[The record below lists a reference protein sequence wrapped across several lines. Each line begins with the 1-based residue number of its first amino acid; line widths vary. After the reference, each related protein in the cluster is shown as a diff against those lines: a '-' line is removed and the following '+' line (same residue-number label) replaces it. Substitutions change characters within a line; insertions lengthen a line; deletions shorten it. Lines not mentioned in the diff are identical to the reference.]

1 MAKGTAPQIVSLSSV
16 QMEELLAKLATLLPA
31 ETYQLVEKLL
41 HTLQWL
47 MGAIEA
53 KETTIG
59 RLGRMIFG
67 AKTEKTSQIFAQ
79 PLAIGCPNA
88 AAAAPPPK
96 RKGHGRRAAADYP
109 GAKPVQVSHPNSV
122 RATGVRT
129 ASKAN
134 STS

>member
-53 KETTIG
+53 KGLPQNNIYF
-59 RLGRMIFG
+59 MICFCH
-67 AKTEKTSQIFAQ
+67 
-79 PLAIGCPNA
+79 L
-88 AAAAPPPK
+88 
-96 RKGHGRRAAADYP
+96 
-109 GAKPVQVSHPNSV
+109 
-122 RATGVRT
+122 
-129 ASKAN
+129 
-134 STS
+134 